1 MLINQNLSQQRLG
14 QESNCTTFL
23 TATMGINRLW
33 DAQRAG
39 GRRKAVLRGCKEEKV
54 CTGRGETGKD
64 LKWSYPWALAAFSG
78 NWSKEVQLFAHH
90 SPSFSPRK
98 SELHQELFL
107 TLTARTVAVKNH
119 PMNPMTLITLEQ
131 SSYLD
136 HVAQWEEQG
145 I

>member
-1 MLINQNLSQQRLG
+1 MLINQIPSQQRLG
-14 QESNCTTFL
+14 QESNCTIFL
-23 TATMGINRLW
+23 TATMGVNRFW

-54 CTGRGETGKD
+54 RTGRGDTGKD

-98 SELHQELFL
+98 SELHQKLFL
-107 TLTARTVAVKNH
+107 TLTARAVAVKNH